1 MEKLIK
7 TIRSA
12 ADIRRYH
19 TSRVIGEQTI
29 GHHSFNVAMLVRVIT
44 GDEASKDLIKAALDH
59 DIPELA
65 TGDIPAPTKWLS
77 PKIAEALYELDARFH
92 SDHGNFFTEAHHLTE
107 DEARVLAIADMLEL
121 VLFCIEQREMGN
133 LHLFSVELNGRKS
146 LGKKPR
152 PSNPDWNRNIS
163 TLWSTVGV
171 YLNEQS

>member
-1 MEKLIK
+1 MDKLIK

-44 GDEASKDLIKAALDH
+44 NNEAGADLIKAALDH

-77 PKIAEALYELDARFH
+77 PKIAEALYELDSQFH
-92 SDHGNFFTEAHHLTE
+92 SAHGNFFTEAHHLTE
-107 DEARVLAIADMLEL
+107 DEARVLSIADMLEL

-133 LHLFSVELNGRKS
+133 THLLSVETNGKKA

-152 PSNPDWNRNIS
+152 PNNFEWNSNITS
-163 TLWSTVGV
+163 LLSTVGV
-171 YLNEQS
+171 YQP

>member
-1 MEKLIK
+1 MDKLLK

-44 GDEASKDLIKAALDH
+44 NDEASRDLIKAALDH

-77 PKIAEALYELDARFH
+77 PKIAEALYELDSKFH
-92 SDHGNFFTEAHHLTE
+92 SDHGNFFTEIHHLTE
-107 DEARVLAIADMLEL
+107 DEARVLSIADMLEL
-121 VLFCIEQREMGN
+121 VLFCREQREMGN
-133 LHLFSVELNGRKS
+133 LHLLSVETNGKNALKKKS
-146 LGKKPR
+146 R
-152 PSNPDWNRNIS
+152 PSNSEWNSRIS
-163 TLWSTVGV
+163 SLLSIEGV
-171 YLNEQS
+171 YQP